1 MVCMHATAV
10 HTSLACCTER
20 AGCLTTATWQGE
32 KMVGGSGIKPP
43 KLVEEDSD
51 RTYIPRPVGEQHRP
65 PPPKP
70 SGPKGD
76 PKQRI

>member
-1 MVCMHATAV
+1 MI
-10 HTSLACCTER
+10 
-20 AGCLTTATWQGE
+20 
-32 KMVGGSGIKPP
+32 GGSGIKPP
-43 KLVEEDSD
+43 KLVEEDQD

-65 PPPKP
+65 LPPKP